1 MRVYLCGPIFGCTDG
16 ESKDWREEVTESLR
30 FIDAIKIIDPM
41 RRDYRGKE
49 EESLR
54 EIVELDKIDVA
65 SCDVILV
72 NYVPDKASF
81 GTAMEVLYAFER
93 GKTVIVVHSK
103 HVKVTPWLWYHSH
116 QRFNDFTASTH
127 YIYNVLRHEMLL

>member
-1 MRVYLCGPIFGCTDG
+1 MRVYLCGPIFGCSDS
-16 ESKDWREEVTESLR
+16 ESKDWRALVKGELGG
-30 FIDAIKIIDPM
+30 FDHLKIIDPM

-49 EESLR
+49 EESWR

-72 NYVPDKASF
+72 NYDHKKVSF

-93 GKTVIVVHSK
+93 GKRVIVVHEEGI
-103 HVKVTPWLWYHSH
+103 KVTPWLIYHSH
-116 QRFNDFTASTH
+116 IRFTSFQKAAQ
-127 YIYNVLRHEMLL
+127 YILYTVRLEMQL